1 MYAPPDSLK
10 SLGLESGGSFSSNS
24 FHSPLLSGCDDPA
37 AMSSTIPARFTA
49 HGAV

>member
-10 SLGLESGGSFSSNS
+10 SLGSESGGSFSSNS

-37 AMSSTIPARFTA
+37 RCDQRFLYALRTA
-49 HGAV
+49 QCD